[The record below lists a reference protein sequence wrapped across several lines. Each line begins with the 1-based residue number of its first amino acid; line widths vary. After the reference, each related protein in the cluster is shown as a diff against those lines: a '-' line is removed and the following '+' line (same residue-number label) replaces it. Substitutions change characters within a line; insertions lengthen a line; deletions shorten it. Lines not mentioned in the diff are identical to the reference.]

1 MVAPFMWFDKLIYEK
16 RRSVVMP
23 ANAGIQRG
31 EWPPPPQ
38 PWIPAYAGMTVDGCT
53 AQMARH
59 AHHEQDVSGTPAS
72 VDNYQRL

>member
-1 MVAPFMWFDKLIYEK
+1 MVAPFIWFDKLIYEK

-38 PWIPAYAGMTVDGCT
+38 PWIPAYAGMTVDGCP
-53 AQMARH
+53 AYMARLTMR
-59 AHHEQDVSGTPAS
+59 DVSGTS
-72 VDNYQRL
+72 TDVRHNQRL

>member
-31 EWPPPPQ
+31 EGLHRPSPGFLPTQ
-38 PWIPAYAGMTVDGCT
+38 
-53 AQMARH
+53 
-59 AHHEQDVSGTPAS
+59 E
-72 VDNYQRL
+72 